1 MSLRNRR
8 QPTQAAS
15 TWLLSE
21 NDLSPNDYPTSS
33 SNNTSQSRE
42 CVLYPTFTFEYGY
55 EDLSR
60 FCEELLC
67 SLKKIFADLFQSSN
81 DSNIT
86 ETSPIS
92 PEVTS
97 IMLNFRSFI
106 QTPYDSSNPIHEET
120 LQHYWNLCYP
130 DTELTDRKSSQ
141 WKELG
146 FQGVDPAT
154 DFRGGGIF
162 GLRCLVYFASTY
174 PETFHDMRNAEI
186 SETQEH
192 YPFSIAGL
200 NVLMNLFEVLGW
212 GFKRNIQNPVATRAL
227 ISLFFENLENDINDI
242 EPIQHNTPIVE
253 SINVERPPYIDL
265 LTGDFTE
272 QLTDS
277 LIDDEFTSMATNRN
291 NMKMNEDS
299 EFNNNNISLFQHDEY
314 TIERQIEKNF
324 FEFFCFG
331 FQKLHQNWIGRPSV
345 AYMDFPIVLQE
356 TSNHI
361 NDYLA
366 INKPNPAQIQI
377 SNQSSN
383 GDLGL

>member
-8 QPTQAAS
+8 QPTQTAS

-21 NDLSPNDYPTSS
+21 NDPSPNHYPTSS
-33 SNNTSQSRE
+33 NTTSQSRE

-67 SLKKIFADLFQSSN
+67 SLKKMFADLFQSSN
-81 DSNIT
+81 DPNIT
-86 ETSPIS
+86 ETSHIS
-92 PEVTS
+92 PETTN
-97 IMLNFRSFI
+97 IMSNFRTFI

-130 DTELTDRKSSQ
+130 DIELAERKSSQ
-141 WKELG
+141 WKKLG
-146 FQGVDPAT
+146 FQGIDPAT

-174 PETFHDMRNAEI
+174 PETFNDMRNAEI
-186 SETQEH
+186 SDTQEH

-227 ISLFFENLENDINDI
+227 VSLFFENLDIDRNDIQ
-242 EPIQHNTPIVE
+242 PIQHTVPIVE
-253 SINVERPPYIDL
+253 TLTVERPPYIDL
-265 LTGDFTE
+265 LTGDFNE

-291 NMKMNEDS
+291 NMETNENS
-299 EFNNNNISLFQHDEY
+299 AVNNDIALFQHDEY

-324 FEFFCFG
+324 YEFFCFC

-345 AYMDFPIVLQE
+345 VYMDFPIVLQE
-356 TSNHI
+356 TSTHI

-366 INKPNPAQIQI
+366 TNKPNSSQIQI
-377 SNQSSN
+377 SNQSAN